1 MKVKRNLLLCSW
13 LSFFLLISVLPGNA
27 SVFAQQEKLA
37 LSSTQLTVREIFDAI
52 SSQLRYDVFYNG
64 EQLDLNRKVKFA
76 QQVLNLEQVLDAV
89 ANNRFKYTLEDR
101 TIILTPLTT
110 PQTVNSVTLTGQVT
124 DQSNTPLPGVTV
136 LVKGTKLG
144 TSTDPEGNFK
154 LSLPQQENT
163 ILIFSFIGMESQEVP
178 VGDPKK
184 PIKVILK
191 ETAEN
196 LKEVVVTG
204 ILKFSAVSFKMTLIE
219 NLKEVVVTGIFT
231 RKKESFTGSASTY
244 TASEL
249 KTAGTQNILQSL
261 KTLDPSFAILDNT
274 LYGSD
279 PNRLPNMEIRG
290 KSSMLGM
297 RDELE
302 ADPNQPLFILDGF
315 ESSLS
320 VINDMDINRIASI
333 TILKDAASTAIYG
346 SKAANGVVVVETVKP
361 QAGKLMV
368 SYNGNA
374 NISMPD
380 LSSYNLMNAK
390 EKLAFEKLAGKYTP
404 ASWSAT
410 SEFELQ
416 KLYNQKLAEIESG
429 IDTYWLTEPLRVG
442 VNQKHSLYIEGGE
455 GSFLFGIGAGY
466 NGISGVMEKSNREV
480 ISGNIDLIYRIKKF
494 QFSNKFSMTNT
505 KIKNPIVDFSE
516 YAAANPYYKKRD
528 EEGNIGKWLENND
541 YTKAANPL
549 WNASQNSRDEGKQ
562 LALSNY
568 FVAEYTPLEALKV
581 RARFGIS
588 YGNDDTEKFISRN
601 DTRFDTYEILKKGT
615 FNTTNTRSN
624 QYEGELSVT
633 FAKLIGRHR
642 LNAVLGGNLNSNKTL
657 TQGYS
662 AQGFPEGDFVYPSF
676 SNGYP
681 EGGSP
686 TYYENTSRSMN
697 GYFNLGYSFD
707 DRYLMDF
714 SLRENGSSVFG
725 ASKRYIGTWS
735 VGLGWNLHKE
745 RFIADHLTWIDFLKL
760 RASIGNPGNQNFSS
774 SKTLTTFNFQL
785 ASMNYFGM
793 GAVLNQ
799 LGNPDLDWQITLDK
813 NIGIDMTLID
823 KRLNITADY
832 YHKVTDPLLI
842 NISMPLSS
850 GTSSYLTNMGKQISQ
865 GLTLSASYYII
876 QKLDQRFSWLVRGN
890 LRTQKT
896 KLDKI
901 GNKLDELNKSGQG
914 HNTVRYYNGADPD
927 DIWAVKSAGIDPSTG
942 RELFYDKEGNY
953 TYDFSY
959 DNEVICGN
967 TRPKIEGVI
976 GTSLN
981 YKGFSVSMN
990 FRYQTGASVF
1000 NEALF
1005 NKVENISVSGLNKN
1019 QDKRAL
1025 YERWQNPGDKVRFK
1039 DIANAASTPM
1049 SSRFIQKENVLSM
1062 ESVYVGYEF
1071 YEGWIK
1077 KIGLSNL
1084 KIQAS
1089 MRDVFRASTIKS
1101 ERGTLY
1107 PFARSLE
1114 LGLSFNF

>member
-204 ILKFSAVSFKMTLIE
+204 I
-219 NLKEVVVTGIFT
+219 FT

-346 SKAANGVVVVETVKP
+346 SKAANGGVVVETVKP

>member
-204 ILKFSAVSFKMTLIE
+204 I
-219 NLKEVVVTGIFT
+219 FT

-244 TASEL
+244 TASEF

>member
-204 ILKFSAVSFKMTLIE
+204 I
-219 NLKEVVVTGIFT
+219 FT
-231 RKKESFTGSASTY
+231 RKKKSFTGSASTY

-601 DTRFDTYEILKKGT
+601 DTRFDTYEILEKGT

-760 RASIGNPGNQNFSS
+760 RASIGNPGNQNFRS

-981 YKGFSVSMN
+981 YKGFSVGMN

>member
-1 MKVKRNLLLCSW
+1 M
-13 LSFFLLISVLPGNA
+13 LPGNA

-204 ILKFSAVSFKMTLIE
+204 I
-219 NLKEVVVTGIFT
+219 FT
-231 RKKESFTGSASTY
+231 RKKKSFTGSASTY

>member
-191 ETAEN
+191 ETA
-196 LKEVVVTG
+196 
-204 ILKFSAVSFKMTLIE
+204 E

-760 RASIGNPGNQNFSS
+760 KASIGNPGNQNFSS

>member
-27 SVFAQQEKLA
+27 SVLAQQEKLA

-191 ETAEN
+191 ETA
-196 LKEVVVTG
+196 
-204 ILKFSAVSFKMTLIE
+204 E

-1049 SSRFIQKENVLSM
+1049 YSRFIQKENVLSM

>member
-204 ILKFSAVSFKMTLIE
+204 I
-219 NLKEVVVTGIFT
+219 FT
-231 RKKESFTGSASTY
+231 RKKKSFTGSASTY

-374 NISMPD
+374 NILMPD

-714 SLRENGSSVFG
+714 SLRENGSSVSG

>member
-204 ILKFSAVSFKMTLIE
+204 I
-219 NLKEVVVTGIFT
+219 FT

-333 TILKDAASTAIYG
+333 TILIDAASTAIYG

-410 SEFELQ
+410 SDFELQ

-541 YTKAANPL
+541 YTNAANPL

>member
-154 LSLPQQENT
+154 LSLSQQENT

-191 ETAEN
+191 ETA
-196 LKEVVVTG
+196 
-204 ILKFSAVSFKMTLIE
+204 E

-361 QAGKLMV
+361 PAGKLMV

>member
-196 LKEVVVTG
+196 LK
-204 ILKFSAVSFKMTLIE
+204 K
-219 NLKEVVVTGIFT
+219 VVVTGIFT

>member
-136 LVKGTKLG
+136 LVKGTKPG

-191 ETAEN
+191 ETA
-196 LKEVVVTG
+196 
-204 ILKFSAVSFKMTLIE
+204 E

>member
-154 LSLPQQENT
+154 LSLSQQENT

-191 ETAEN
+191 ETA
-196 LKEVVVTG
+196 
-204 ILKFSAVSFKMTLIE
+204 E

-466 NGISGVMEKSNREV
+466 NGISGVMEKSNQEV

>member
-191 ETAEN
+191 ETA
-196 LKEVVVTG
+196 
-204 ILKFSAVSFKMTLIE
+204 E

-823 KRLNITADY
+823 KRLNIKADY

>member
-1 MKVKRNLLLCSW
+1 MKKLRLMFRWTFVFVLLGMLH
-13 LSFFLLISVLPGNA
+13 VHANVYP
-27 SVFAQQEKLA
+27 Q
-37 LSSTQLTVREIFDAI
+37 
-52 SSQLRYDVFYNG
+52 NG
-64 EQLDLNRKVKFA
+64 
-76 QQVLNLEQVLDAV
+76 QQVTLSMKAASLKDVLWAIERQTSFV
-89 ANNRFKYTLEDR
+89 FMYNEEDLDRIGKVDVDVQGDDIR
-101 TIILTPLTT
+101 TILNVCLKGT
-110 PQTVNSVTLTGQVT
+110 TLTYVLQDNVIVLKPTIPQKTVKEVLLKGKVV
-124 DQSNTPLPGVTV
+124 DEKKEPLPGVTI
-136 LVKGTKLG
+136 LVKGTSVG
-144 TSTDPEGNFK
+144 AVTDANGQFAMRVPETAN
-154 LSLPQQENT
+154 LALV
-163 ILIFSFIGMESQEVP
+163 FSFIGMEPKEVAYKGQQEFYV
-178 VGDPKK
+178 VMKTA
-184 PIKVILK
+184 K
-191 ETAEN
+191 EE
-196 LKEVVVTG
+196 LEEVVVTG
-204 ILKFSAVSFKMTLIE
+204 YMKL
-219 NLKEVVVTGIFT
+219 
-231 RKKESFTGSASTY
+231 KKESFTGNT
-244 TASEL
+244 TTVNKDQLL
-249 KTAGTQNILQSL
+249 KTNNKNVIAALQAFE
-261 KTLDPSFAILDNT
+261 PSFRIKDNK
-274 LYGSD
+274 LFGSD
-279 PNRLPNMEIRG
+279 PNSLPEFTIRG
-290 KSSMLGM
+290 EGSIGM
-297 RDELE
+297 NRGLE
-302 ADPNQPLFILDGF
+302 MEKARRSQRTSLKDNPNLPIFIMDGF
-315 ESSLS
+315 EVS
-320 VINDMDINRIASI
+320 VQKVYDMDINRIASI

>member
-154 LSLPQQENT
+154 LSLSQQENT

-191 ETAEN
+191 ETA
-196 LKEVVVTG
+196 
-204 ILKFSAVSFKMTLIE
+204 E

-967 TRPKIEGVI
+967 TRPKIEGGI

>member
-204 ILKFSAVSFKMTLIE
+204 I
-219 NLKEVVVTGIFT
+219 FT
-231 RKKESFTGSASTY
+231 RKKKSFTGSASTY

-494 QFSNKFSMTNT
+494 QFSNKFSMTDT

-981 YKGFSVSMN
+981 YKGFSVGMN

>member
-154 LSLPQQENT
+154 LSLSQQENT

-191 ETAEN
+191 ETA
-196 LKEVVVTG
+196 
-204 ILKFSAVSFKMTLIE
+204 E

-927 DIWAVKSAGIDPSTG
+927 DIWTVKSAGIDPSTG

>member
-204 ILKFSAVSFKMTLIE
+204 I
-219 NLKEVVVTGIFT
+219 FT
-231 RKKESFTGSASTY
+231 RKKKSFTGSASTY

-823 KRLNITADY
+823 KRLNIKADY

>member
-163 ILIFSFIGMESQEVP
+163 ILIFSFISMESQEVP

-191 ETAEN
+191 ETA
-196 LKEVVVTG
+196 
-204 ILKFSAVSFKMTLIE
+204 E

-714 SLRENGSSVFG
+714 SLRENGSSVSG

>member
-154 LSLPQQENT
+154 LSLSQQENT

-178 VGDPKK
+178 VDDPKK

-191 ETAEN
+191 ETA
-196 LKEVVVTG
+196 
-204 ILKFSAVSFKMTLIE
+204 E

>member
-191 ETAEN
+191 ETA
-196 LKEVVVTG
+196 
-204 ILKFSAVSFKMTLIE
+204 E

-832 YHKVTDPLLI
+832 NHKVTDPLLI

>member
-163 ILIFSFIGMESQEVP
+163 ILIFSFIGMESQEFP
-178 VGDPKK
+178 VGDHKK

-204 ILKFSAVSFKMTLIE
+204 I
-219 NLKEVVVTGIFT
+219 FT
-231 RKKESFTGSASTY
+231 RKKKSFTGSASTY

-981 YKGFSVSMN
+981 YKGFSVGMN

>member
-178 VGDPKK
+178 VGDPKT

-191 ETAEN
+191 ETA
-196 LKEVVVTG
+196 
-204 ILKFSAVSFKMTLIE
+204 E

-231 RKKESFTGSASTY
+231 RKKESFTGSVSTY

>member
-204 ILKFSAVSFKMTLIE
+204 I
-219 NLKEVVVTGIFT
+219 FT
-231 RKKESFTGSASTY
+231 RKKKSFTGSASTY

-813 NIGIDMTLID
+813 NIGIDMILID

-981 YKGFSVSMN
+981 YKGFSVGMN

>member
-204 ILKFSAVSFKMTLIE
+204 I
-219 NLKEVVVTGIFT
+219 FT

-261 KTLDPSFAILDNT
+261 KILDPSFAILDNT

-813 NIGIDMTLID
+813 NIGIDMILID

>member
-154 LSLPQQENT
+154 LSLSQQENT

-191 ETAEN
+191 ETA
-196 LKEVVVTG
+196 
-204 ILKFSAVSFKMTLIE
+204 E

-374 NISMPD
+374 NISIPD

>member
-204 ILKFSAVSFKMTLIE
+204 I
-219 NLKEVVVTGIFT
+219 FT
-231 RKKESFTGSASTY
+231 RKKKSFTGSASTY

-528 EEGNIGKWLENND
+528 EEGNIDKWLENND

-981 YKGFSVSMN
+981 YKGFSVGMN

>member
-191 ETAEN
+191 ETA
-196 LKEVVVTG
+196 
-204 ILKFSAVSFKMTLIE
+204 E

-1107 PFARSLE
+1107 PFARSLV

>member
-144 TSTDPEGNFK
+144 TSTDPEGNFI

-191 ETAEN
+191 ETA
-196 LKEVVVTG
+196 
-204 ILKFSAVSFKMTLIE
+204 E

>member
-191 ETAEN
+191 ETA
-196 LKEVVVTG
+196 
-204 ILKFSAVSFKMTLIE
+204 E

-528 EEGNIGKWLENND
+528 EEGNIDKWLENND

-624 QYEGELSVT
+624 QNEGELSVT

-914 HNTVRYYNGADPD
+914 RNTVRYYNGADPD

>member
-27 SVFAQQEKLA
+27 SVLAQQEKLA

-191 ETAEN
+191 ETA
-196 LKEVVVTG
+196 
-204 ILKFSAVSFKMTLIE
+204 E

-581 RARFGIS
+581 RARFDIS

>member
-191 ETAEN
+191 ETA
-196 LKEVVVTG
+196 
-204 ILKFSAVSFKMTLIE
+204 E

-516 YAAANPYYKKRD
+516 YATANPYYKKRD

-745 RFIADHLTWIDFLKL
+745 RFIADHLTWINFLKL

>member
-204 ILKFSAVSFKMTLIE
+204 I
-219 NLKEVVVTGIFT
+219 FT
-231 RKKESFTGSASTY
+231 RKKKSFTGSASTY

-568 FVAEYTPLEALKV
+568 FVAEYTPLGALKV

-981 YKGFSVSMN
+981 YKGFSVGMN

>member
-191 ETAEN
+191 ETA
-196 LKEVVVTG
+196 
-204 ILKFSAVSFKMTLIE
+204 E

-528 EEGNIGKWLENND
+528 EEGNIGKWL
-541 YTKAANPL
+541 
-549 WNASQNSRDEGKQ
+549 QNSRDEGKQ

>member
-191 ETAEN
+191 ETA
-196 LKEVVVTG
+196 
-204 ILKFSAVSFKMTLIE
+204 E

-416 KLYNQKLAEIESG
+416 KLYNQKLAESG

-615 FNTTNTRSN
+615 FNTINTRSN

>member
-64 EQLDLNRKVKFA
+64 TQLDLNRKVKFA

-191 ETAEN
+191 ETA
-196 LKEVVVTG
+196 
-204 ILKFSAVSFKMTLIE
+204 E

-416 KLYNQKLAEIESG
+416 KLYNQKLAEIG

>member
-154 LSLPQQENT
+154 LSLSQQENT

-204 ILKFSAVSFKMTLIE
+204 I
-219 NLKEVVVTGIFT
+219 FT
-231 RKKESFTGSASTY
+231 RKKESFTGSVSTY

>member
-204 ILKFSAVSFKMTLIE
+204 I
-219 NLKEVVVTGIFT
+219 FT
-231 RKKESFTGSASTY
+231 RKKESFTGSVSTY

-624 QYEGELSVT
+624 QYEGALSVT

-813 NIGIDMTLID
+813 NIGIDMILID

-981 YKGFSVSMN
+981 YKGFSVGMN